1 MFVLVSPLPVYVF
14 KSDSETSAVSKRKEL
29 SCVMRE
35 NPFLIPTALRAD
47 AGDQA
52 EDLSISRAKIPAKEM

>member
-1 MFVLVSPLPVYVF
+1 
-14 KSDSETSAVSKRKEL
+14 
-29 SCVMRE
+29 MRE